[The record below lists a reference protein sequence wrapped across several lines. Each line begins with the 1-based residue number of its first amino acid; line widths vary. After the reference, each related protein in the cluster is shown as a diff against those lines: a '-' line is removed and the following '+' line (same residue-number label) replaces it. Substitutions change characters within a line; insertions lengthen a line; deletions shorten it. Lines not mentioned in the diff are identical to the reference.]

1 MPRDSDILEMEQKI
15 YLGGQI
21 SQKYKIFQDIARM
34 TPQYAKPYFIIKN
47 MDRWEKMTEDE
58 VILEI
63 IEFLGEVEFVNQ
75 CTELSKLSMVM
86 GDTRKRIN
94 IKEGIDDLRHSEPD
108 SST

>member
-1 MPRDSDILEMEQKI
+1 MLEIQEKI

-21 SQKYKIFQDIARM
+21 SQKYKIFQAIARM

-47 MDRWEKMTEDE
+47 MDRWENMSEDE

-94 IKEGIDDLRHSEPD
+94 ITEGVNALRHSKPD